1 MTSEEQIRRLEDVVI
16 LLGNLVERRLGAFG
30 TDLDPAAAA
39 EGDRIHQWA
48 NAVRVERER
57 S

>member
-1 MTSEEQIRRLEDVVI
+1 MKREEQIRHLEDVEI
-16 LLGNLVERRLGAFG
+16 LLGNVVERRLGAFG
-30 TDLDPAAAA
+30 TDLDPAAAT